1 MISLCGASGGSPV
14 WGRSYSV
21 CGSTE
26 QNFGTFSQA
35 LFRDVAYIPAKAHST
50 LGLIIM
56 MRWVHQRG
64 NLGSVMSFSA
74 SSSYNEDVRVLNRL
88 YQAYIGLGVALPQ
101 EDGSRMMPLAR
112 IGAFELR
119 LLEFAE
125 HRGADSADFWFEL
138 YCRESR
144 MSLDSCRCRD
154 LEVAES
160 IANDFMVLARE
171 LNERKLY
178 FGKIPPRFH

>member
-1 MISLCGASGGSPV
+1 
-14 WGRSYSV
+14 
-21 CGSTE
+21 
-26 QNFGTFSQA
+26 
-35 LFRDVAYIPAKAHST
+35 
-50 LGLIIM
+50 
-56 MRWVHQRG
+56 MRWIHPRG
-64 NLGSVMSFSA
+64 NLGGVMFFPA
-74 SSSYNEDVRVLNRL
+74 SSSHKQDVRVLNRL